1 MNKKELKKKHKVRH
15 SGHLVDQKLKHT
27 SLSEDPNFLTNL
39 SSETQEKIHLFSGE
53 NIRTEGIKLTP
64 SQDKLL
70 NALFKLLHDKSEN
83 KNIQSENFYGG
94 NFEKEVVQYGGNGQT
109 AYSPKIRIF
118 PSELYKSY
126 MDNDDYSGA
135 DIKFIKRVLR
145 DTESQKFL
153 IIYERKRS
161 IKNEKGKK
169 EIRVDR
175 IEDFQS
181 LFKIISFFEGL
192 TEEEVQTLDQGDESL
207 REKRGE
213 LIIALNPLLTDQ
225 ISSKYVEYP
234 SDINKR
240 TVIAAGGHRL
250 VTESMI
256 ALRDYMLRE
265 LSARRFQSEINEERL
280 FLILK
285 LEKYLKSKRKK
296 LIQQRV
302 DDAIQFAKN
311 LGLIEDYQRVIGA
324 SGQWKFIFHLSKE
337 FS

>member
-1 MNKKELKKKHKVRH
+1 MSKKELKKGHKVRH
-15 SGHLVDQKLKHT
+15 SGHLVDQKLKPSG
-27 SLSEDPNFLTNL
+27 SLGDPNFLTTL
-39 SSETQEKIHLFSGE
+39 SSETQEKIHLCPIE
-53 NIRTEGIKLTP
+53 NIRAEGIRLTP

-83 KNIQSENFYGG
+83 RNTQSENFYGG
-94 NFEKEVVQYGGNGQT
+94 NFEKEMVQYGGKGQT

-126 MDNDDYSGA
+126 MGHDNYSGA
-135 DIKFIKRVLR
+135 DITFIKRVLR

-153 IIYERKRS
+153 IIYDRKRE
-161 IKNEKGKK
+161 KKTDKGKK
-169 EIRVDR
+169 EILTDR
-175 IEDFQS
+175 IEAFQS

-225 ISSKYVEYP
+225 INSKYVEYP

-240 TVIAAGGHRL
+240 MVIAAGGHRL

-256 ALRDYMLRE
+256 ALRDYLLRE
-265 LSARRFQSEINEERL
+265 LSARRFLPEINEEKL

-296 LIQQRV
+296 LIQQRTE
-302 DDAIQFAKN
+302 DAIQFAKS
-311 LGLIEDYQRVIGA
+311 LGLIEDYERIIGA
-324 SGQWKFIFHLSKE
+324 LGQWKYVFHLNKT